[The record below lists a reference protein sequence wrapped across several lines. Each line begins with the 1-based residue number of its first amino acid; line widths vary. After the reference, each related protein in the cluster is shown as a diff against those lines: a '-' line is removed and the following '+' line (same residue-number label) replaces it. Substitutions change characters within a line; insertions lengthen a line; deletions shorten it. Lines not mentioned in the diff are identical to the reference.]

1 MQQPTLLR
9 RGLQAVGIVLVIIGG
24 AVFVLMLVLGLEAFL
39 AQMQESTGAAGVFW
53 ATVALVMKLA
63 VPALLVW
70 MGVRCISPPERRR
83 ETW

>member
-1 MQQPTLLR
+1 
-9 RGLQAVGIVLVIIGG
+9 
-24 AVFVLMLVLGLEAFL
+24 
-39 AQMQESTGAAGVFW
+39 
-53 ATVALVMKLA
+53 VALVMKLA